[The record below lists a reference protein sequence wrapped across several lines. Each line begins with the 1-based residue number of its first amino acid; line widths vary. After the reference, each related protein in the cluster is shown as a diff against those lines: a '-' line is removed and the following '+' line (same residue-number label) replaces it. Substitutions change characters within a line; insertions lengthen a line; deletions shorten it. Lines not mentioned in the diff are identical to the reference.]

1 MTGDDRLLAPTLWTA
16 RLIVPVL
23 VAAWVILYLFPHD
36 TAKLW
41 AWTVRPPITAM
52 VMGAG
57 YLAGAYFFARVVTV
71 GSWHRVGWG
80 FVATTVF
87 TTLLLLATLL
97 HWDRFNHDHVSFW
110 AWLGLYLV
118 TPPLLPLLFA
128 RNRRH
133 DPGRPN
139 VDDVK
144 VPRSMRAVV
153 ITAGA
158 AQLTFALLL
167 FARPT
172 AVIDDWVWPLTP
184 LTARTLSAFL
194 AFLAVLWLCF
204 VVDDRWSSFE
214 IPMQT
219 VTLGLVLVAVA
230 AVLERHDL
238 TGPTA
243 AVRIFSFALAAA
255 IVLLVALQVAMR
267 RRPSA
272 AGRRAVPPELPDG
285 V

>member
-23 VAAWVILYLFPHD
+23 VAAWVILYLFPHH
-36 TAKLW
+36 TAGLW

-57 YLAGAYFFARVVTV
+57 YLAGAYFFARVVAV

-87 TTLLLLATLL
+87 TTLLLVTTLL
-97 HWDRFNHDHVSFW
+97 HWDRFNHAHPSFW

-133 DPGRPN
+133 DPGRPDG
-139 VDDVK
+139 DDVK
-144 VPRSMRAVV
+144 VPRSMRAAVV
-153 ITAGA
+153 TAGA
-158 AQLTFALLL
+158 AQLTFALVL
-167 FARPT
+167 FVRPT
-172 AVIDDWVWPLTP
+172 AVMDHWVWPLTP

-219 VTLGLVLVAVA
+219 VTLGLVLVALA

-243 AVRIFSFALAAA
+243 EVRIFSLVLAAA

-267 RRPSA
+267 RRLSA
-272 AGRRAVPPELPDG
+272 ARQQPLPPEPPG
-285 V
+285 P

>member
-23 VAAWVILYLFPHD
+23 VAAWAILYLFPGE
-36 TAKLW
+36 TERLW
-41 AWTVRPPITAM
+41 AWTVRPPLTAM

-57 YLAGAYFFARVVTV
+57 YLAGAYFFTRVVSV

-97 HWDRFNHDHVSFW
+97 HWDRFNHGHVSFW

-133 DPGRPN
+133 DPGRRDA
-139 VDDVK
+139 DDVT
-144 VPRSMRAVV
+144 VPRSVRVAVA
-153 ITAGA
+153 TAGA
-158 AQLTFALLL
+158 AQLTFALVL
-167 FARPT
+167 FVRPT
-172 AVIDDWVWPLTP
+172 AAMDRWVWPLTP

-204 VVDDRWSSFE
+204 LFDDRWSSFE

-230 AVLERHDL
+230 TVLERHDF

-243 AVRIFSFALAAA
+243 AVRAFPWALGAA

-267 RRPSA
+267 RRLP
-272 AGRRAVPPELPDG
+272 AGRAAQPP
-285 V
+285 VQR

>member
-23 VAAWVILYLFPHD
+23 VAAWAILYLFPDD
-36 TAKLW
+36 TAALW
-41 AWTVRPPITAM
+41 AWTVSPPLTAM

-57 YLAGAYFFARVVTV
+57 YLAGAYFFTRVASA

-97 HWDRFNHDHVSFW
+97 HWDRFNHGHVSFW

-118 TPPLLPLLFA
+118 TPPLLPLLFI

-133 DPGRPN
+133 DPGRL
-139 VDDVK
+139 DKADVR
-144 VPRSMRAVV
+144 VPGAVRAAVA
-153 ITAGA
+153 TAGA
-158 AQLTFALLL
+158 AQLTFSLVLLI
-167 FARPT
+167 RPT
-172 AVIDDWVWPLTP
+172 AVMDQWAWPLTP

-194 AFLAVLWLCF
+194 AFIAVLWLCS

-219 VTLGLVLVAVA
+219 VTLGLLLVAVA
-230 AVLERHDL
+230 AVLERQEL
-238 TGPTA
+238 TGPA
-243 AVRIFSFALAAA
+243 ATVGIFSVALGSA
-255 IVLLVALQVAMR
+255 IVLLVALQVAMLR
-267 RRPSA
+267 RLSA
-272 AGRRAVPPELPDG
+272 AGPRAVPPELPET
-285 V
+285 